1 MKKLLIII
9 LSIFLFV
16 GCSKDSYKD
25 EIVAKVN
32 GAEINSSDF
41 IKTLKL
47 YKIDLEDEYGSFIMD
62 TQTKDNKTYK
72 EYLKE
77 NVINQMIDMQ
87 IIYQEAQNKN
97 LLPTGK
103 EVNDAF
109 DKIKQSI
116 DQNEDYKKK
125 LEENDI
131 DDSFIKKQQQ
141 MNIALDMYKDD
152 FEKNLQISDEEINNF
167 LKENDEKT
175 KDNEVLSEELRENIK
190 KEIADKKYN
199 EFIQNQREISE
210 IEVNQQLIEKID
222 Y

>member
-62 TQTKDNKTYK
+62 TQATNNKTYK